1 MFTASFAEILSIG
14 AVLPFLA
21 VLTNPEKIINHPTTQ
36 SLIHKLGYTTIPP
49 SSLSPSGKLSTQHSA
64 LRKSALSTPGKLTT
78 NQPSSLSTNDTLS
91 TQHSALSTEKIS
103 TQHSA
108 LSTEKISTQHSAL
121 STEKISTHQTAN
133 CLLPTDFLLIL
144 TIIFALAALISGA
157 MRLLLLWASTRL
169 SFATGADLSISIYRR
184 TLYQPYSV
192 HAARNSS
199 EVISGITGKAN
210 SVIFSIITPALT
222 IISSAIMLIVILIA
236 LISIDPTIA
245 LAAFGGFGF
254 IYAII
259 IKLTKGRMLIN
270 SQCMARE
277 STQLIKSLQEGLGGI
292 RDVLIDGCQ
301 AVYCQIYRNAD
312 LPLRKAQGNSTFI
325 SQSPRFGIE
334 ALGMMLI
341 AMLAYALAR
350 QPDGISKA
358 IPVLGALALGA
369 QRLLPVLQGG
379 YASWS
384 SIQSGQVSLID
395 TLELLDQP
403 LPEYVDQ
410 PPAKPIPFEQKITL
424 NQLSFRYTPQTP
436 WILNNLDLTI
446 PKGSRIG
453 FIGLTG
459 SGKSTLL
466 DIVMGLLQPNQG
478 ALEIDSE
485 EITTHNTR
493 NWQSHIAHVPQAI
506 FLADSTIQEN
516 IAFGVPINKI
526 NQVLVKQA
534 AQQAQI
540 ADIIETWPKKY
551 QTFVGERG
559 IRLSGG
565 QRQRIGIA
573 RALYKQSDVIIFDE
587 ATSALDNKTEQAV
600 MQSIESLGQ
609 NLTVLIIAHRL
620 TTLQNCDQIVE
631 LADGGIKRIG
641 TYQEIVGEDNMA
653 NSPVQLSTKKTANC

>member
-108 LSTEKISTQHSAL
+108 LSTGKL
-121 STEKISTHQTAN
+121 STKKISTHQTAN

-169 SFATGADLSISIYRR
+169 SFAIGADLSISIYRR
-184 TLYQPYSV
+184 TLYQPYAV

-199 EVISGITGKAN
+199 GVISGISGKA
-210 SVIFSIITPALT
+210 SGVIGNIIIPSLT
-222 IISSAIMLIVILIA
+222 IISSGIMLIAILVA
-236 LISIDPTIA
+236 LVSIYPTIA
-245 LAAFGGFGF
+245 LAAFGGFGL

-259 IKLTKGRMLIN
+259 IRFTQGRMLIN
-270 SQCMARE
+270 SQSIARE

-312 LPLRKAQGNSTFI
+312 LPLRKAQANSTFI

-334 ALGMMLI
+334 PLGMVLI
-341 AMLAYALAR
+341 AALAYLLAR
-350 QPDGISKA
+350 QPDGIGKA

-369 QRLLPVLQGG
+369 QRLLPVLQVG

-384 SIQSGQVSLID
+384 SIQSGQVSLKD

-410 PPAKPIPFEQKITL
+410 PPAKPIPFHQQITL
-424 NQLSFRYTPQTP
+424 KQLSFRYTPQTP

-478 ALEIDSE
+478 TLEIDNQQ
-485 EITTHNTR
+485 ITTHNTR
-493 NWQSHIAHVPQAI
+493 NWQAHIAHVPQAI

-526 NQVLVKQA
+526 NHALVKQA
-534 AQQAQI
+534 AEQAQI

-573 RALYKQSDVIIFDE
+573 RALYKQADVIIFDE
-587 ATSALDNKTEQAV
+587 ATSALDNQTEQAV
-600 MQSIESLGQ
+600 MQAIESLGQ
-609 NLTVLIIAHRL
+609 NLTILIIAHRL
-620 TTLQNCDQIVE
+620 TTLKNCTQIVE
-631 LADGGIKRIG
+631 LGDGGIKRIG
-641 TYQEIVGEDNMA
+641 TYEEIVGEDNMA